1 MSIRSLGNPIAKYK
15 AVWERTG
22 VGALPIP
29 TAFSATGGTKTTS
42 GSNVIH
48 SFTSPG
54 TFTVDNAPPT
64 FAVEYLMVG
73 GGGGGGS
80 GSQPGRGAGGGAGA
94 LIYESGYNIAVG
106 TYDITIGAGGAGGLQ
121 NPPTGGATSPGSPG
135 TVGGNTSVGSIFIA
149 LGGGFGAS
157 KYNDAGGTGGS
168 GGGGAGNSSGAS
180 GSHNPAGSTKPPGA
194 SVHGTIGGAGGGS
207 HAGGGGGAVQAGGGP
222 GAPGAPD

>member
-80 GSQPGRGAGGGAGA
+80 GSGGAGGGAGGYITA
-94 LIYESGYNIAVG
+94 PGFSVASGEYAISV
-106 TYDITIGAGGAGGLQ
+106 GAGGE
-121 NPPTGGATSPGSPG
+121 
-135 TVGGNTSVGSIFIA
+135 
-149 LGGGFGAS
+149 
-157 KYNDAGGTGGS
+157 
-168 GGGGAGNSSGAS
+168 
-180 GSHNPAGSTKPPGA
+180 
-194 SVHGTIGGAGGGS
+194 
-207 HAGGGGGAVQAGGGP
+207 
-222 GAPGAPD
+222 GAPAAPVLLLRILDLLLPFQP